1 MAFLHFAL
9 EYANFEP
16 ILGEHWLNSN
26 LTLFSHLHQTLQGM
40 PVATLRTHNHE
51 SHFHLSQMLLQMILP
66 ILLTAGERRDLSR
79 AYLSHHEL
87 ESEFVIMTVV
97 ITIIVIVIMVSIII
111 TIITDCSGVV
121 LAAFPRRWRPMEGMA
136 RTPGPE
142 AYRLKPDLDPQFNS
156 SSITSPRIS
165 FPIAPK
171 DQSEKV
177 SVFSLVQV
185 FSQVFIQVFN

>member
-66 ILLTAGERRDLSR
+66 VLLTAGERRDLSR

-121 LAAFPRRWRPMEGMA
+121 LAAFPRRCRGPWRA
-136 RTPGPE
+136 RLGPP
-142 AYRLKPDLDPQFNS
+142 ARRPTGSSPTWTLNS
-156 SSITSPRIS
+156 TAAASP
-165 FPIAPK
+165 PL
-171 DQSEKV
+171 V
-177 SVFSLVQV
+177 SASP
-185 FSQVFIQVFN
+185 